1 MGSLLVVLAHQ
12 VVSEE
17 RLSATRRA
25 KYELVSVGGNATL
38 HRLIGNIQVDGLTR
52 KTVNHLYAEWR
63 ARNGNLFRQ

>member
-38 HRLIGNIQVDGLTR
+38 HRLIGNIQVDGLTVR
-52 KTVNHLYAEWR
+52 RSTIFMP
-63 ARNGNLFRQ
+63 NGESEER